1 MLYSANALG
10 AVFFGVMC
18 KQYALFSRYF
28 IEPLQTY
35 LPTFSDRHTT
45 SFPEEDLGSNVNY
58 ISGAG
63 ILKAVLAICACLS
76 LIFSV
81 NVSADAQLARAAE
94 KGQLDEI
101 TQLLEQGI
109 DVNSRLNDGTTALH
123 WAVLRDQQESV
134 SLLME
139 AGADPLVL
147 NRNGISPLFLAAQ
160 NGNEKIVS
168 WLLNAGADPNTL
180 SENGETILMTAV
192 HTGKSEVVNLLLSS
206 GALVDYRDPEFQQT
220 ALMIA
225 VREGH
230 DDVIDMLIRHGA
242 KVDARTRLGPVP
254 AYIPPCKGT
263 GCGSEGVGINRSG
276 VPHRGERYDAKG
288 GMTPLLYAARDG
300 KFDAAKLL
308 VENGADL
315 ELREANEITP
325 LLMALLNNQ
334 LDVAELL
341 LDSGALVN
349 VDDFY
354 GRTPLFAA
362 VDYRNLDMNSDL
374 EDDPQDNRVNRK
386 PVLAMI
392 KRLLDAG
399 ADVNART
406 KEWPPEKKW
415 LYSLNDVSWVDMTG
429 QTPFIRASLAGD
441 IPAMTMLLEYD
452 ADPHITTYEGTT
464 ALMAAAGVNWTVAQ
478 TYTVS
483 EEASLEA
490 VKLNVA
496 LGGDVNASNS
506 MGLTALLGAANR
518 GSNDIIRYLADAG
531 AKLDAQD
538 TVGRSALRWAE
549 GVFLAAVGAEQK
561 PETIALL
568 KALMDEA
575 GIAYEP

>member
-1 MLYSANALG
+1 MANFMKKISSIVMLSILTCMLPLTLSAN
-10 AVFFGVMC
+10 
-18 KQYALFSRYF
+18 Q
-28 IEPLQTY
+28 E
-35 LPTFSDRHTT
+35 
-45 SFPEEDLGSNVNY
+45 
-58 ISGAG
+58 
-63 ILKAVLAICACLS
+63 
-76 LIFSV
+76 
-81 NVSADAQLARAAE
+81 LARSAE
-94 KGQLDEI
+94 MGLVKEVSD
-101 TQLLEQGI
+101 LLKDGI
-109 DVNSRLNDGTTALH
+109 DVNSRLNDGSTALH

-134 SLLME
+134 ALLME
-139 AGADPLVL
+139 AGADPLAP
-147 NRNGISPLFLAAQ
+147 NRNGITPLFLAVQ
-160 NGNEKIVS
+160 NGSEKIVAR
-168 WLLNAGADPNTL
+168 LLLAGADPNTL

-192 HTGKSEVVNLLLSS
+192 HTGKPEVVSLLLAN
-206 GALVDYRDPEFQQT
+206 GALVDYRDPDFQQT
-220 ALMIA
+220 ALMIG

-230 DDVIDMLIRHGA
+230 TEVIDMLIRHGA
-242 KVDARTRLGPVP
+242 KVDASTRVGPVP

-300 KFDAAKLL
+300 HVEAARLL

-315 ELREANEITP
+315 EMAEANEISP

-334 LDVAELL
+334 LGVAEIL
-341 LDSGALVN
+341 LDFGARIN

-374 EDDPQDNRVNRK
+374 EDDPQDNEVDRE
-386 PVLAMI
+386 PILPMI
-392 KRLLDAG
+392 KRLLDEG

-415 LYSLNDVSWVDMTG
+415 LYSLNDVAWVDVTG

-441 IPAMTMLLEYD
+441 IPVMEMLLEYG

-464 ALMAAAGVNWTVAQ
+464 ALMAAAGMNWTVAQ

-483 EEASLEA
+483 DEALLEA
-490 VKLNVA
+490 VKINIA
-496 LGGDVNASNS
+496 LGADVNAANS
-506 MGLTALLGAANR
+506 MGLTPLLGAANR
-518 GSNDIIRYLADAG
+518 GSNDIIRYLASQG
-531 AKLDAQD
+531 AKLDVEDA
-538 TVGRSALRWAE
+538 VGRTALRWAE

-568 KALMDEA
+568 KELMDKA
-575 GIAYEP
+575 GIKYAQ